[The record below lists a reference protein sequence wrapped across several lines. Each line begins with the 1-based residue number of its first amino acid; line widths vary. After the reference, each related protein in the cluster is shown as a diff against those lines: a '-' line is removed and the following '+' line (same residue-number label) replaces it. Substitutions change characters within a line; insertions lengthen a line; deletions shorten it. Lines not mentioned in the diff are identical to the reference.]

1 MRVERMTAPR
11 LELATWLKTQPGV
24 PLVRHPWLAIHPATT
39 THLRVGAEDRVRMGI
54 TDGAIRVS
62 VGLETVEPHLR

>member
-1 MRVERMTAPR
+1 MTAPR
-11 LELATWLKTQPGV
+11 LELATWLETQPGV
-24 PLVRHPWLAIHPATT
+24 PLVRHRWLAIHPAITP
-39 THLRVGAEDRVRMGI
+39 HLRIGAEERERMGI